1 MGSSWV
7 HLCLCITCG
16 PVGGPLRRVPGGLER
31 GSAPGG
37 DTPRMDTG
45 GLLLIALAMVAGL
58 VGTALPLIPGLP
70 IVWLAALVYGLVE
83 GFGPTGTVAFGLIT
97 LLAVGGIVG
106 GIVLPHRHVAAKG
119 AARASVLAGAFG
131 AVVGFF
137 VIPVIGLII
146 GGVVGIYAMELRRTG
161 DGAAAWSTTKT
172 LLVGFGLG
180 VLLELSAGILMVVI
194 WVVWVLAD

>member
-1 MGSSWV
+1 
-7 HLCLCITCG
+7 
-16 PVGGPLRRVPGGLER
+16 
-31 GSAPGG
+31 
-37 DTPRMDTG
+37 MDTG
-45 GLLLIALAMVAGL
+45 GLVLIALAMVVGL
-58 VGTALPLIPGLP
+58 IGTALPLVPGLP

-83 GFGPTGTVAFGLIT
+83 GFGTTGTIAFGLIT

-119 AARASVLAGAFG
+119 GERSSVLAGAVG
-131 AVVGFF
+131 AIVGFF

-146 GGVVGIYAMELRRTG
+146 GGVVGIYAMEYRRTG
-161 DGAAAWSTTKT
+161 DGAAAWATTKT

-180 VLLELSAGILMVVI
+180 VLLELSAGVLMVAI

>member
-1 MGSSWV
+1 
-7 HLCLCITCG
+7 
-16 PVGGPLRRVPGGLER
+16 
-31 GSAPGG
+31 
-37 DTPRMDTG
+37 MDTG
-45 GLLLIALAMVAGL
+45 GLLLIALAMLAGL

-83 GFGPTGTVAFGLIT
+83 GFQAIGSVAFGVIS
-97 LLAVGGIVG
+97 LLAAAGIVG
-106 GIVLPHRHVAAKG
+106 GIVLPHRHVAATG
-119 AARASVLAGAFG
+119 AARSSVLAGAAG
-131 AVVGFF
+131 AIIGFF

-146 GGVVGIYAMELRRTG
+146 GGVVGIYAMEYRRTS

-180 VLLELSAGILMVVI
+180 VLFELAAGILMVVT